1 MISAHRAKVLKLVS
15 QAAIYVED
23 NAEGIRIDS
32 YTEVPDSDGEMF
44 IFGEGEETGETYCID
59 FNDVD
64 LSNCS
69 FYKLELIV
77 AE

>member
-1 MISAHRAKVLKLVS
+1 MISAHQAKVLKLVS

-23 NAEGIRIDS
+23 NCEGVRITS
-32 YTEVPDSDGEMF
+32 YTEVPDDSGDMF
-44 IFGEGEETGETYCID
+44 IFGDGEETGDTYSIN

-77 AE
+77 PE